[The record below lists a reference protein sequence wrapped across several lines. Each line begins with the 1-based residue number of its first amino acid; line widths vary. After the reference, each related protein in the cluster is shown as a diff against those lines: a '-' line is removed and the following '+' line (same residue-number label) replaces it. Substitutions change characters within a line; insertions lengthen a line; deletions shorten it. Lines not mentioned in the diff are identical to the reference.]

1 MSNNRFKKFGA
12 RHKARRRSVDFLF
25 EAEARSCKPTAVAS
39 ERVALA
45 AENDQMP
52 PVAEYTHTVVHG
64 VEQNQQRLDD
74 VISTHLHDWTL
85 ERLPAVDRAILRVAT
100 WELLY
105 ATDVPSV
112 VAVDEAVELAKELS
126 TDDSPGF
133 INGVLGQL
141 VLVAPQLRAA
151 EEQAAAAVAAL
162 ESEQGSDSDDRA
174 AARDAEGGQGESGHD
189 GGQPGESGPY
199 ASRTDW

>member
-1 MSNNRFKKFGA
+1 MSNNRFKKLGA

-25 EAEARSCKPTAVAS
+25 EAEARSCRPTEVVA
-39 ERVALA
+39 ERVAMA
-45 AENDQMP
+45 ADNDQLP
-52 PVAEYTHTVVHG
+52 PVAEYTHIVVRG
-64 VEQNQQRLDD
+64 VEQNKQRLDD
-74 VISTHLHDWTL
+74 VIASHLHDWTL

-141 VLVAPQLRAA
+141 VHVAPQLRAA
-151 EEQAAAAVAAL
+151 EETAAAALAAL
-162 ESEQGSDSDDRA
+162 EEDKGGAADAHSEGAHGS
-174 AARDAEGGQGESGHD
+174 SGSGD
-189 GGQPGESGPY
+189 GGPPVTRS
-199 ASRTDW
+199 DW

>member
-52 PVAEYTHTVVHG
+52 PVAEYTHTVVRG
-64 VEQNQQRLDD
+64 VEQNKQRLDD
-74 VISTHLHDWTL
+74 VISTHLHEWTL

-162 ESEQGSDSDDRA
+162 DSDVGPENEDGA
-174 AARDAEGGQGESGHD
+174 AAGDAEGTGSEGS
-189 GGQPGESGPY
+189 QPGESGPGT
-199 ASRTDW
+199 SRADW